1 MHPVYPA
8 VTLSF
13 LLASVEA
20 IAQAS
25 GTTSKISDNTSK
37 KSASSPATKSQT
49 KSQSKA
55 QGKEESK
62 ADKKTEAQTETK
74 AEPKVEAK
82 VDAKPEAKSDV
93 KASTPATPRP
103 VEIADMA
110 AWKGI
115 SSAVISANGSWAA
128 WRLAEAD
135 GDANL
140 VVKNLSGKEEYSF
153 PAGQGAGTI
162 EFSDD
167 GQWMAFTAHMT
178 KKEQDAA
185 KKAKKPVQ
193 AKVTLVDLKTGKA
206 TTVEKVAKFAFAN
219 ERGGWIAL
227 HKASDT
233 FAAPA
238 SAPAAPAAPGAAATP
253 ARAKGADLLLKNLKT
268 GSSLNIGNVSEFEFD
283 HQGRYLA
290 YIVDA
295 NDKAGNGVV
304 VQTLDT
310 GASQV
315 LDDGDANYQK
325 LLWND
330 KGSGLTV
337 LKGIEDK
344 AYEDKLWNALGFRLE
359 SNHQFAK
366 TLIDPAKLK
375 DFPQDMTISADAQ
388 PRWSQD
394 FAWISF
400 GIKETKKKPKD
411 DKKEA
416 APEADEKVNLV
427 LWHYQDKRL
436 PTQQKVQQEADKKR
450 SAAAVY
456 RIAEQKFIR
465 VGDDKLTAVN
475 FPLTGDWALA
485 QDDSEY
491 QRQSS
496 MDGRRFSD
504 VYAVSLKTGER
515 RLLNKQA
522 SWTFGLANDGR
533 YSLYYDDGHFISIE
547 MATGKRHNLTA
558 NLNTSFINV
567 EDDHNIVKPPVV
579 PFGWSTDSRFVLLS
593 DGWDVWKMAVDG
605 SKAVQVTNDG
615 KRDQVRYQ
623 RRITLDPNE
632 KGIDLSKPQYF
643 SAYGEWTKKAGFL
656 RLDANG
662 NAKRLAYDDVSYR
675 RLLKAEKADVYLLSK
690 ETAIAAPD
698 LYVAGEQLSDMR
710 KLTDL
715 SSQEKNYTMGGGAM
729 LVNYVGTDGKKL
741 QGALFLPANYQAGKS
756 YPTVVYIYEKL
767 SQGLNSYA
775 QPAVGGGGFNRAY
788 YTSHGYAVFNP
799 DITYRLNDPGVS
811 AKESVLPALQ
821 AAIAT
826 GVVDAKRVGL
836 QGHSWGGY
844 QTAFLITQT
853 DVFKAASAG
862 AALTNMISMYSLV
875 YKNSGSTNQAIFES
889 SQGRFLGA
897 YNDHWEAYVRNSP
910 VFFAKDVKTPL
921 LMLQNDV
928 DGAVDYT
935 QGVEYFNTLR
945 RAGKDVI
952 MLEYPGENHGL
963 VKKPNQKDYMQ
974 RMKEFFDFHLKDKAA
989 PEWLT
994 KGVAWLKMEEHLK
1007 GRAGLV
1013 TLPEVK
1019 SETKADDKKA
1029 SDTKVSDTKASDT
1042 KAQ

>member
-1 MHPVYPA
+1 MRPA
-8 VTLSF
+8 FPLVSLSF
-13 LLASVEA
+13 LLASAELL
-20 IAQAS
+20 
-25 GTTSKISDNTSK
+25 
-37 KSASSPATKSQT
+37 
-49 KSQSKA
+49 
-55 QGKEESK
+55 
-62 ADKKTEAQTETK
+62 AQTSTPASVNK
-74 AEPKVEAK
+74 
-82 VDAKPEAKSDV
+82 DAPAAGASVGASVGVSEKKPEAKAQPS
-93 KASTPATPRP
+93 APRT

-115 SSAVISANGSWAA
+115 SSAAISANGLWAA
-128 WRLAEAD
+128 WRISEAE
-135 GDANL
+135 GDANV
-140 VVKNLSGKEEYSF
+140 VVKSLNGKEEYSF
-153 PAGQGAGTI
+153 PAGQGAGSL

-167 GQWMAFTAHMT
+167 GAWFAFTAHMS

-193 AKVTLVDLKTGKA
+193 TKVTLVDLKTGKA
-206 TTVEKVAKFAFAN
+206 TTVDKVRKFAFAN
-219 ERGGWIAL
+219 QRGGWIAM
-227 HKASDT
+227 HKVMVDGA
-233 FAAPA
+233 
-238 SAPAAPAAPGAAATP
+238 APAAPAPAASGAPAAV
-253 ARAKGADLLLKNLKT
+253 AKPKGSDLLLKNLKT
-268 GSSLNIGNVSEFEFD
+268 GVSLNLGNVSEFEFD

-290 YIVDA
+290 YVVDA
-295 NDKAGNGVV
+295 TDKAGNAVV
-304 VQTLDT
+304 VQTLDSGT
-310 GASQV
+310 SQV
-315 LDDGDANYQK
+315 LDEGEVVYEK

-330 KGSGLTV
+330 KGTGFTV

-344 AYEDKLWNALGFRLE
+344 AYLDKLWNALGFRLE
-359 SNHQFAK
+359 ANNQFVK
-366 TLIDPAKLK
+366 TLVDPSKLK
-375 DFPQDMTISADAQ
+375 DFPADMTISGDAQ
-388 PRWSQD
+388 PRWSKD

-400 GIKETKKKPKD
+400 GIKDAKKKPKD
-411 DKKEA
+411 EKKE
-416 APEADEKVNLV
+416 PEVDEKVNLV
-427 LWHYQDKRL
+427 LWHHQDKRL
-436 PTQQKVQQEADKKR
+436 PTQQKVQQDMDKKR
-450 SAAAVY
+450 SAAALY
-456 RIAEQKFIR
+456 RVA
-465 VGDDKLTAVN
+465 DDKFVRIGDEKLTSVSL
-475 FPLTGDWALA
+475 PLAGDWALA

-491 QRQSS
+491 QRQAS

-504 VYAVSLKTGER
+504 VYAVNLKNGER
-515 RLLNKQA
+515 RLLTKQA
-522 SWTFGLANDGR
+522 SWTFGLAYDGR
-533 YSLYYDDGHFISIE
+533 HYLHYEDGHFYSVE
-547 MATGKRHNLTA
+547 MASGKRHNLTA
-558 NLNTSFINV
+558 GLNASFINL
-567 EDDHNIVKPPVV
+567 EDDHNLVKPPVQ
-579 PFGWSTDSRFVLLS
+579 PFGWSSDSRFVLLS
-593 DGWDVWKMAVDG
+593 DGWDIWKMPADG
-605 SKAVQVTNDG
+605 GKAVQLTSDG
-615 KRDQVRYQ
+615 QRDQVRYQ
-623 RRITLDPNE
+623 RRMVLDQDE

-656 RLDANG
+656 RLEPNG
-662 NAKRLAYDDVSYR
+662 NVKRLAFDDVSYR

-690 ETAIAAPD
+690 ETAIAPPD
-698 LYVAGEQLSDMR
+698 LYVSGEQLSDTR

-715 SSQEKNYTMGGGAM
+715 VSQEKNYTMGSGAM

-741 QGALFLPANYQAGKS
+741 QGALFLPTNYQAGKA
-756 YPTVVYIYEKL
+756 YPTIVYIYEKL
-767 SQGLNSYA
+767 SQGLNSYT
-775 QPAVGGGGFNRAY
+775 PPVVGGGGFNRAY

-844 QTAFLITQT
+844 QTAFLVTQT

-910 VFFAKDVKTPL
+910 VFFAKNVKTPL

-1007 GRAGLV
+1007 ERASLV
-1013 TLPEVK
+1013 NPPEIK
-1019 SETKADDKKA
+1019 TPAKQDDKK
-1029 SDTKVSDTKASDT
+1029 VGEPKAAT
-1042 KAQ
+1042 AEVKAQ

>member
-1 MHPVYPA
+1 MRPA
-8 VTLSF
+8 FPLVSLSF
-13 LLASVEA
+13 LLASAELL
-20 IAQAS
+20 
-25 GTTSKISDNTSK
+25 
-37 KSASSPATKSQT
+37 
-49 KSQSKA
+49 
-55 QGKEESK
+55 
-62 ADKKTEAQTETK
+62 AQTSTPASVNK
-74 AEPKVEAK
+74 
-82 VDAKPEAKSDV
+82 DAPAAGASVGASVGVSEKKPEAKAQPS
-93 KASTPATPRP
+93 APRA

-115 SSAVISANGSWAA
+115 SSAVISANGLWAA
-128 WRLAEAD
+128 WRISEAE
-135 GDANL
+135 GDANV
-140 VVKNLSGKEEYSF
+140 VVKSLSGKEEYSF
-153 PAGQGAGTI
+153 PAGQGAGSL

-167 GQWMAFTAHMT
+167 GAWFAFTAHMS

-193 AKVTLVDLKTGKA
+193 TKVTLVDLKTGKA
-206 TTVEKVAKFAFAN
+206 TTVDKVRKFAFAN
-219 ERGGWIAL
+219 QRGGWIAM
-227 HKASDT
+227 HKVMADG
-233 FAAPA
+233 AAPA
-238 SAPAAPAAPGAAATP
+238 APAPAAPGAPAAV
-253 ARAKGADLLLKNLKT
+253 AKPKGSDLLLKNLKT
-268 GSSLNIGNVSEFEFD
+268 GVSLNLGNVSEFEFD

-290 YIVDA
+290 YVVDA
-295 NDKAGNGVV
+295 TDKAGNAVV
-304 VQTLDT
+304 VQTLDS

-315 LDDGDANYQK
+315 LDEGEVVYEK

-330 KGSGLTV
+330 KGTGFTV

-344 AYEDKLWNALGFRLE
+344 AYLDKLWNALGFRLE
-359 SNHQFAK
+359 ANNQFVK
-366 TLIDPAKLK
+366 TLVDPSKLK
-375 DFPQDMTISADAQ
+375 DFPADMTISGDAQ
-388 PRWSQD
+388 PRWSKD

-400 GIKETKKKPKD
+400 GIKDAKKKPKD
-411 DKKEA
+411 EKKE
-416 APEADEKVNLV
+416 PEVDEKVNLV
-427 LWHYQDKRL
+427 LWHHQDKRL
-436 PTQQKVQQEADKKR
+436 PTQQKVQQDMDKKR
-450 SAAAVY
+450 SAAALY
-456 RIAEQKFIR
+456 RVA
-465 VGDDKLTAVN
+465 DDKFVRIGDEKLTSVSL
-475 FPLTGDWALA
+475 PLAGDWALA

-491 QRQSS
+491 QRQAS

-504 VYAVSLKTGER
+504 VYAVNLKNGER
-515 RLLNKQA
+515 RLLTKQA
-522 SWTFGLANDGR
+522 SWTFGLAYDGR
-533 YSLYYDDGHFISIE
+533 HYLHYEDGHFFSVE
-547 MATGKRHNLTA
+547 MASGKRHNLTA
-558 NLNTSFINV
+558 GLNASFINL
-567 EDDHNIVKPPVV
+567 EDDHNLVKPPVQ
-579 PFGWSTDSRFVLLS
+579 PFGWSSDSRFVLLS
-593 DGWDVWKMAVDG
+593 DGWDIWKMPADG
-605 SKAVQVTNDG
+605 GKAVQLTSDG
-615 KRDQVRYQ
+615 QRDQVRYQ
-623 RRITLDPNE
+623 RRMVLDQDE

-656 RLDANG
+656 RLEPNG
-662 NAKRLAYDDVSYR
+662 KVKRLAFDDVSYR

-690 ETAIAAPD
+690 ETAIALPD
-698 LYVAGEQLSDMR
+698 LYVSGEQLSDTR

-715 SSQEKNYTMGGGAM
+715 VSQEKNYTMGSGAM

-741 QGALFLPANYQAGKS
+741 QGALFLPTNYQAGKA
-756 YPTVVYIYEKL
+756 YPTIVYIYEKL
-767 SQGLNSYA
+767 SQGLNGYT
-775 QPAVGGGGFNRAY
+775 PPVVGGGGFNRAY

-844 QTAFLITQT
+844 QTAFLVTQT

-910 VFFAKDVKTPL
+910 VFFAKNVKTPL

-1007 GRAGLV
+1007 ERASLV
-1013 TLPEVK
+1013 NPPEIK
-1019 SETKADDKKA
+1019 TPAKQDDKK
-1029 SDTKVSDTKASDT
+1029 VGEPKAAT
-1042 KAQ
+1042 AEVKAQ

>member
-20 IAQAS
+20 IAQVTA
-25 GTTSKISDNTSK
+25 TTNKTSEPVAQKTAQSADNK
-37 KSASSPATKSQT
+37 EQEKS
-49 KSQSKA
+49 
-55 QGKEESK
+55 EI
-62 ADKKTEAQTETK
+62 
-74 AEPKVEAK
+74 K
-82 VDAKPEAKSDV
+82 VDAKV
-93 KASTPATPRP
+93 TMPAIPRP
-103 VEIADMA
+103 VDIADMA
-110 AWKGI
+110 AWKAI
-115 SSAVISANGSWAA
+115 NSVVVSANGAWAA

-135 GDANL
+135 GDANM
-140 VVKNLSGKEEYSF
+140 VVKSLSDKEEYVF
-153 PAGQGAGTI
+153 PAGQGTGTI
-162 EFSDD
+162 EFSED

-185 KKAKKPVQ
+185 KKAKKPIQ

-206 TTVEKVAKFAFAN
+206 TTLEKIAKFAFAN

-227 HKASDT
+227 HKASDVAAPPT
-233 FAAPA
+233 APA
-238 SAPAAPAAPGAAATP
+238 SPVVPAGAAPTP
-253 ARAKGADLLLKNLKT
+253 ARAKGTDLLLKNLKT

-295 NDKAGNGVV
+295 NDKAGNSIVVHTVDSGV
-304 VQTLDT
+304 
-310 GASQV
+310 SQV

-330 KGSGLTV
+330 KGNGLTV

-344 AYEDKLWNALGFRLE
+344 SYEDKLWNALGFRLE
-359 SNHQFAK
+359 ANHQFTK
-366 TLIDPAKLK
+366 TLVDPLKLK
-375 DFPQDMTISADAQ
+375 DFPVEMTISGDAQ

-411 DKKEA
+411 DKKDA

-427 LWHYQDKRL
+427 LWHHQDKRL
-436 PTQQKVQQEADKKR
+436 PTQQKVQQETDKKR
-450 SAAAVY
+450 SAAAIY

-465 VGDDKLTAVN
+465 VGDEKLTMVN
-475 FPLTGDWALA
+475 LPLIGDWALA

-491 QRQSS
+491 QRQTS

-504 VYAVSLKTGER
+504 VYSVSLKTGER

-533 YSLYYDDGHFISIE
+533 HYLHYEDGQFISIE

-558 NLNTSFINV
+558 NLNTSFVNV
-567 EDDHNIVKPPVV
+567 EDDHNIAKPPVV

-593 DGWDVWKMAVDG
+593 DGWDIWKLAVDG
-605 SKAVQVTNDG
+605 SKAIQLSTDG
-615 KRDQVRYQ
+615 KRDQIRYQ
-623 RRITLDPNE
+623 RRLTLDPNE

-656 RLDANG
+656 RLDVNG
-662 NAKRLAYDDVSYR
+662 NTKRLAYDDVSYR
-675 RLLKAEKADVYLLSK
+675 RLLKAEKAEVFLLSK

-698 LYVAGEQLSDMR
+698 LYVSGDQFNDAR

-715 SSQEKNYTMGGGAM
+715 SAQEKNYTMGSGAM

-767 SQGLNSYA
+767 SQGLNAYV

-799 DITYRLNDPGVS
+799 DIAYRLNDPGVS
-811 AKESVLPALQ
+811 AKESVLPALE

-844 QTAFLITQT
+844 QTAFLVTQT
-853 DVFKAASAG
+853 DAFKAASAG

-910 VFFAKDVKTPL
+910 VFFAKKVNTPL

-945 RAGKDVI
+945 RAGKNVI

-974 RMKEFFDFHLKDKAA
+974 RMKEFFDFHLKDKTA
-989 PEWLT
+989 PEWLN

-1007 GRAGLV
+1007 DRASLV
-1013 TLPEVK
+1013 KAAEPKPEVK
-1019 SETKADDKKA
+1019 ADTKADDKKA
-1029 SDTKVSDTKASDT
+1029 PEVKT
-1042 KAQ
+1042 Q

>member
-8 VTLSF
+8 VTLSL
-13 LLASVEA
+13 LLASTQAMAQSVEVNNKTIETVA
-20 IAQAS
+20 NNS
-25 GTTSKISDNTSK
+25 
-37 KSASSPATKSQT
+37 
-49 KSQSKA
+49 A
-55 QGKEESK
+55 QGGEQK
-62 ADKKTEAQTETK
+62 ASMKTDT
-74 AEPKVEAK
+74 KVEAK
-82 VDAKPEAKSDV
+82 SDNKV
-93 KASTPATPRP
+93 AAVAIPRP
-103 VEIADMA
+103 VDIPDMA

-115 SSAVISANGSWAA
+115 SSAVISANGKWAA
-128 WRLAEAD
+128 WRLTEAE
-135 GDANL
+135 GDAN
-140 VVKNLSGKEEYSF
+140 VMVKSLSGKEEYSF
-153 PAGQGAGTI
+153 PAGQGAGNI

-167 GQWMAFTAHMT
+167 GQWMAFTSHMS

-206 TTVEKVAKFAFAN
+206 TTIEKIAKFAFAN
-219 ERGGWIAL
+219 ERGGWLAM
-227 HKASDT
+227 HKLSDT
-233 FAAPA
+233 
-238 SAPAAPAAPGAAATP
+238 PAAPAAAPSTPSGASAP
-253 ARAKGADLLLKNLKT
+253 AKAKGTDLLLRNLKT
-268 GSSLNIGNVSEFEFD
+268 GASFNVGNVAEFEFD

-295 NDKAGNGVV
+295 NDKAGNGIVV
-304 VQTLDT
+304 HHLDN
-310 GASQV
+310 GSSQV

-330 KGSGLTV
+330 KGTGLTV
-337 LKGIEDK
+337 LKGLEDK
-344 AYEDKLWNALGFRLE
+344 AYEDKLWNAIGFRLD
-359 SNHQFAK
+359 SNQQFTK

-375 DFPQDMTISADAQ
+375 DFPKEMTISGDAQ
-388 PRWSQD
+388 PRWSAD

-411 DKKEA
+411 DKKDA

-427 LWHYQDKRL
+427 LWHHQDKRL
-436 PTQQKVQQEADKKR
+436 PTQQKVQQESDKKR
-450 SAAAVY
+450 SSAAIY
-456 RIAEQKFIR
+456 RVAEQQFIR
-465 VGDDKLTAVN
+465 LGDDKLTMVN
-475 FPLTGDWALA
+475 LPQAGDWALA
-485 QDDSEY
+485 QDESEY
-491 QRQSS
+491 QRQAS
-496 MDGRRFSD
+496 MDGRRFTD
-504 VYAVSLKTGER
+504 VYAVSMKTGER

-522 SWTFGLANDGR
+522 SWTFGLSNDGR
-533 YSLYYDDGHFISIE
+533 YYLHYEDGHFISVE

-558 NLNTSFINV
+558 NLNTTFINV
-567 EDDHNIVKPPVV
+567 DDDHNLVKPPVM
-579 PFGWSTDSRFVLLS
+579 PFGWSSDSRFILLS
-593 DGWDVWKMAVDG
+593 DGWDIWKIAADG
-605 SKAVQVTNDG
+605 SKAMQLSHDG
-615 KRDQVRYQ
+615 KREQIRYKS
-623 RRITLDPNE
+623 RMTLDPNE
-632 KGIDLSKPQYF
+632 KGIDLNKPQYF
-643 SAYGEWTKKAGFL
+643 TAYGEWTKKGGFL
-656 RLDANG
+656 RIDAN
-662 NAKRLAYDDVSYR
+662 AQSKRLGFEDVSYR
-675 RLLKAEKADVYLLSK
+675 RLLKAEKADVFLFSK

-698 LYVAGEQLSDMR
+698 LYVSGEQLNDAR

-715 SSQEKNYTMGGGAM
+715 SSQEKNYTMGSGAM

-767 SQGLNSYA
+767 SQGLNTYV

-844 QTAFLITQT
+844 QTAFLVTQT
-853 DVFKAASAG
+853 DAFKAASAG

-910 VFFAKDVKTPL
+910 VFFAKNVKTPL

-974 RMKEFFDFHLKDKAA
+974 RMKEFFDFHLKDKPA
-989 PEWLT
+989 PEWLN
-994 KGVAWLKMEEHLK
+994 KGVAWLKMDEHLK
-1007 GRAGLV
+1007 DRAGLV
-1013 TLPEVK
+1013 KAPEVK
-1019 SETKADDKKA
+1019 TETKSEPKTEEKKA
-1029 SDTKVSDTKASDT
+1029 VEL

>member
-1 MHPVYPA
+1 MRPA
-8 VTLSF
+8 FPLVSLSF
-13 LLASVEA
+13 LLASAELL
-20 IAQAS
+20 
-25 GTTSKISDNTSK
+25 
-37 KSASSPATKSQT
+37 
-49 KSQSKA
+49 
-55 QGKEESK
+55 
-62 ADKKTEAQTETK
+62 AQTSTPASVNKDAPVAGASVGASVSVSEKKPETK
-74 AEPKVEAK
+74 AQPSA
-82 VDAKPEAKSDV
+82 
-93 KASTPATPRP
+93 PRAI
-103 VEIADMA
+103 EIADMA

-115 SSAVISANGSWAA
+115 SSAAISANGLWAA
-128 WRLAEAD
+128 WRISEAE
-135 GDANL
+135 GDANV
-140 VVKNLSGKEEYSF
+140 VVKSLNGKEEYSF
-153 PAGQGAGTI
+153 PAGQGAGSL

-167 GQWMAFTAHMT
+167 GSWFAFTAHMS

-193 AKVTLVDLKTGKA
+193 TKVTLVDLKTGKA
-206 TTVEKVAKFAFAN
+206 TTVDKVRKFAFAN
-219 ERGGWIAL
+219 QRGGWIAM
-227 HKASDT
+227 HKVMADG
-233 FAAPA
+233 A
-238 SAPAAPAAPGAAATP
+238 APAAPAPAAAGAP
-253 ARAKGADLLLKNLKT
+253 AAAAKPKGSDLLLKNLKT
-268 GSSLNIGNVSEFEFD
+268 GVSLNLGNVSEFEFD

-290 YIVDA
+290 YVVDA
-295 NDKAGNGVV
+295 TDKAGNAVV
-304 VQTLDT
+304 VQTLDS

-315 LDDGDANYQK
+315 LDEGEVVYEK

-330 KGSGLTV
+330 KGTGFTV

-344 AYEDKLWNALGFRLE
+344 AYQDKLWNALGFRLE
-359 SNHQFAK
+359 ANNHFVK
-366 TLIDPAKLK
+366 TLVDPSKLK
-375 DFPQDMTISADAQ
+375 DFPADMTISGDAQ
-388 PRWSQD
+388 PRWSKD

-400 GIKETKKKPKD
+400 GIKDAKKKPKD
-411 DKKEA
+411 EKKE
-416 APEADEKVNLV
+416 PEVDEKVNLV
-427 LWHYQDKRL
+427 LWHHQDKRL
-436 PTQQKVQQEADKKR
+436 PTQQKVQQDMDKKR
-450 SAAAVY
+450 SAAALY
-456 RIAEQKFIR
+456 RVA
-465 VGDDKLTAVN
+465 DDKFVRIGDEKLTSVSL
-475 FPLTGDWALA
+475 PLAGDWALA

-491 QRQSS
+491 QRQAS

-504 VYAVSLKTGER
+504 VYAVNLKNGER
-515 RLLNKQA
+515 RLLTKQA
-522 SWTFGLANDGR
+522 SWTFGLAYDGR
-533 YSLYYDDGHFISIE
+533 HYLHYEDGHFFSVE
-547 MATGKRHNLTA
+547 MASGKRHNLTA
-558 NLNTSFINV
+558 GLNASFINL
-567 EDDHNIVKPPVV
+567 EDDHNLVKPPVQ
-579 PFGWSTDSRFVLLS
+579 PFGWSSDSRFVLLS
-593 DGWDVWKMAVDG
+593 DGWDIWKMPADG
-605 SKAVQVTNDG
+605 GKAVQLTSEG
-615 KRDQVRYQ
+615 QRDQVRYQ
-623 RRITLDPNE
+623 RRMVLDQDE

-656 RLDANG
+656 RLEPNG
-662 NAKRLAYDDVSYR
+662 NVKRLAFDDVSYR
-675 RLLKAEKADVYLLSK
+675 RLLKAEKANVYLLSK
-690 ETAIAAPD
+690 ETAIAPPD
-698 LYVAGEQLSDMR
+698 LYVSGEQLSDTR

-715 SSQEKNYTMGGGAM
+715 VSQEKNYTMGSGAM

-741 QGALFLPANYQAGKS
+741 QGALFLPTNYQAGKA
-756 YPTVVYIYEKL
+756 YPTIVYIYEKL
-767 SQGLNSYA
+767 SQGLNSYT
-775 QPAVGGGGFNRAY
+775 PPVVGGGGFNRAY

-844 QTAFLITQT
+844 QTAFLVTQT

-910 VFFAKDVKTPL
+910 VFFAKNVKTPL

-989 PEWLT
+989 PEWLS

-1007 GRAGLV
+1007 ERASLV
-1013 TLPEVK
+1013 NPPEIK
-1019 SETKADDKKA
+1019 TPAKLDDKK
-1029 SDTKVSDTKASDT
+1029 VGEPKAAT
-1042 KAQ
+1042 AEAKAQ

>member
-1 MHPVYPA
+1 MRPKHYA
-8 VTLSF
+8 SICSF
-13 LLASVEA
+13 LFVS
-20 IAQAS
+20 
-25 GTTSKISDNTSK
+25 
-37 KSASSPATKSQT
+37 
-49 KSQSKA
+49 
-55 QGKEESK
+55 
-62 ADKKTEAQTETK
+62 TEAFAQTSAPTTK
-74 AEPKVEAK
+74 VPVAADTQAATQTVAK
-82 VDAKPEAKSDV
+82 AAAKPV
-93 KASTPATPRP
+93 TPALPRP

-110 AWKGI
+110 AWKSI
-115 SSAVISANGSWAA
+115 SAAVVSANGSWSA
-128 WRLAEAD
+128 WRLTEAD

-140 VVKNLSGKEEYSF
+140 IVKSLSGKEEYSF
-153 PAGQGAGTI
+153 PAGQGVGTI

-167 GQWMAFTAHMT
+167 GQWLAFTAHMT
-178 KKEQDAA
+178 KKEQEAA
-185 KKAKKPVQ
+185 KKAKKPLQ
-193 AKVTLVDLKTGKA
+193 TKVALVDLKTGKL
-206 TTVEKVAKFAFAN
+206 TTIEKIRKFAFAN
-219 ERGGWIAL
+219 ERGGWIAM
-227 HKASDT
+227 HKSLPD
-233 FAAPA
+233 AAPA
-238 SAPAAPAAPGAAATP
+238 TATPPPASGTAGAPAP
-253 ARAKGADLLLKNLKT
+253 ARAKGSDLLLKNLKT
-268 GSSLNIGNVSEFEFD
+268 GTVLNLGNVAEFEFD
-283 HQGRYLA
+283 HDGRYLA

-295 NDKAGNGVV
+295 TDKAGNAVIV
-304 VQTLDT
+304 HTLDS

-315 LDDGDANYQK
+315 VDDGDAVYEK

-330 KGSGLTV
+330 KGNGFAV

-344 AYEDKLWNALGFRLE
+344 AYQDKLWNALGFRLE
-359 SNHQFAK
+359 ANHVFAK
-366 TLIDPAKLK
+366 TVIDPVKLK
-375 DFPQDMTISADAQ
+375 DFPPDMTISGDAQ
-388 PRWSQD
+388 PRWSKD

-411 DKKEA
+411 EKKEA
-416 APEADEKVNLV
+416 EADEKVNLV
-427 LWHYQDKRL
+427 LWHHQDKRL
-436 PTQQKVQQEADKKR
+436 PTQQKVQQEQDKKR
-450 SAAAVY
+450 SSAALY
-456 RIAEQKFIR
+456 RVAENKFIR
-465 VGDDKLTAVN
+465 IGDEKLNNVSMPQ
-475 FPLTGDWALA
+475 FGDWALA

-504 VYAVSLKTGER
+504 VYAVNLKTGER

-522 SWTFGLANDGR
+522 SWTFALAYDGR
-533 YSLYYDDGHFISIE
+533 HYLHYEDGHFFSVE

-558 NLNTSFINV
+558 ALPTSFIYV
-567 EDDHNIVKPPVV
+567 EDDHNLVKPPVS
-579 PFGWSTDSRFVLLS
+579 PFGWSADSRFVLLS
-593 DGWDVWKMAVDG
+593 DGWDIWKMPAEG
-605 SKAVQVTNDG
+605 GKAVQVTIDG

-623 RRITLDPNE
+623 RRFTLDPNE
-632 KGIDLSKPQYF
+632 KGVDLSKAQYF

-656 RLDANG
+656 RLDPNG
-662 NAKRLAYDDVSYR
+662 STKRLGFEDVAYR
-675 RLLKAEKADVYLLSK
+675 RLIKAEKAEVFLLSK
-690 ETAIAAPD
+690 ETSITPPD
-698 LYVAGEQLSDMR
+698 LYVSNEQFNAPR

-715 SSQEKNYTMGGGAM
+715 STQEKNYTMGGGSM
-729 LVNYVGTDGKKL
+729 LIDYVGTDGKKL
-741 QGALFLPANYQAGKS
+741 QGALFLPANYQAGKA

-767 SQGLNSYA
+767 SQGLNSYT
-775 QPAVGGGGFNRAY
+775 PPMVGGGGFNRAY

-844 QTAFLITQT
+844 QTAFLVTQT

-862 AALTNMISMYSLV
+862 AAWTNMISMYSLV

-889 SQGRFLGA
+889 SQGRFLGT

-910 VFFAKDVKTPL
+910 VFFAKNVKTPL

-989 PEWLT
+989 PEWLN
-994 KGVAWLKMEEHLK
+994 KGVAWLKMDEHLK
-1007 GRAGLV
+1007 ERASLV
-1013 TLPEVK
+1013 NLPEVK
-1019 SETKADDKKA
+1019 SEAKTDDKKA
-1029 SDTKVSDTKASDT
+1029 SDATAKDAKTDDT

>member
-1 MHPVYPA
+1 MRPA
-8 VTLSF
+8 FPLLSLSL
-13 LLASVEA
+13 LLASSDLL
-20 IAQAS
+20 AQAS
-25 GTTSKISDNTSK
+25 TPVN
-37 KSASSPATKSQT
+37 ATKEIST
-49 KSQSKA
+49 PSAGEK
-55 QGKEESK
+55 
-62 ADKKTEAQTETK
+62 
-74 AEPKVEAK
+74 K
-82 VDAKPEAKSDV
+82 VDAKPEV
-93 KASTPATPRP
+93 KAQPSVPRA

-115 SSAVISANGSWAA
+115 SAAAISANGQWGA
-128 WRLAEAD
+128 WRISESE
-135 GDANL
+135 GDANV
-140 VVKNLSGKEEYSF
+140 VVKSLNGKEEYSF
-153 PAGQGAGTI
+153 PAGQGAGSL

-167 GQWMAFTAHMT
+167 GLWLAFTAHMN

-193 AKVTLVDLKTGKA
+193 TKVTLVDLKTGKA
-206 TTVEKVAKFAFAN
+206 TTVDKVRKFAFAN
-219 ERGGWIAL
+219 QRGGWIAM
-227 HKASDT
+227 HKAMADS
-233 FAAPA
+233 A
-238 SAPAAPAAPGAAATP
+238 APAAPAPAVPGVPPVP
-253 ARAKGADLLLKNLKT
+253 AKPKGSDLLLKNLKT
-268 GSSLNIGNVSEFEFD
+268 GVSLNLGNVSEFEFD
-283 HQGRYLA
+283 HQGRFLA
-290 YIVDA
+290 YLVDA
-295 NDKAGNGVV
+295 TDKAGNAVV
-304 VQTLDT
+304 VQTLDS

-315 LDDGDANYQK
+315 LDEGDAVYEK

-330 KGSGLTV
+330 KGNGFTV

-344 AYEDKLWNALGFRLE
+344 AYQDKLWNALGFRLE
-359 SNHQFAK
+359 SNNGFAK
-366 TLIDPAKLK
+366 TIVDPSKLK
-375 DFPQDMTISADAQ
+375 DFPADMTVSGDAQ
-388 PRWSQD
+388 PRWSKD

-400 GIKETKKKPKD
+400 GIKEAKKKPKEE
-411 DKKEA
+411 KKE
-416 APEADEKVNLV
+416 PEADEKVNLV
-427 LWHYQDKRL
+427 LWHHQDRRL
-436 PTQQKVQQEADKKR
+436 PTQQKVQQDMDKKR
-450 SAAAVY
+450 SAAALY
-456 RIAEQKFIR
+456 RVAEDKFVR
-465 VGDDKLTAVN
+465 LGDEKLTSVSM
-475 FPLTGDWALA
+475 PLAGDWALA

-491 QRQSS
+491 QRQAS

-504 VYAVSLKTGER
+504 VYAVNLKNGER

-522 SWTFGLANDGR
+522 SWTFSLAYDGR
-533 YSLYYDDGHFISIE
+533 HYLHYEDGHFFSIE

-558 NLNTSFINV
+558 GLNVSFVNL
-567 EDDHNIVKPPVV
+567 EDDHNVVKPPVQ
-579 PFGWSTDSRFVLLS
+579 PFGWSADSRFVLLS
-593 DGWDVWKMAVDG
+593 DGWDIWKMPADG
-605 SKAVQVTNDG
+605 GKAVQLTSDG
-615 KRDQVRYQ
+615 QRDQVRYQ
-623 RRITLDPNE
+623 RRMVLDQDE

-656 RLDANG
+656 RLEPSG
-662 NAKRLAYDDVSYR
+662 NAKRLAFDDVSYR
-675 RLLKAEKADVYLLSK
+675 RLLKAEKADVFLLSK
-690 ETAIAAPD
+690 ESAIAPPD
-698 LYVAGEQLSDMR
+698 LYVSGEQLSDAR

-715 SSQEKNYTMGGGAM
+715 VNQEKNYTMGSGAM
-729 LVNYVGTDGKKL
+729 LVNYIGTDGKKL
-741 QGALFLPANYQAGKS
+741 QGALFLPTNYQAGKA
-756 YPTVVYIYEKL
+756 YPTIVYIYEKL
-767 SQGLNSYA
+767 SQGLNSYT
-775 QPAVGGGGFNRAY
+775 PPVVGGGGFNRSY

-844 QTAFLITQT
+844 QTAFLVTQT

-910 VFFAKDVKTPL
+910 VFFAKNVKTPL

-989 PEWLT
+989 PEWLN

-1007 GRAGLV
+1007 ERASLV
-1013 TLPEVK
+1013 NLPEAK
-1019 SETKADDKKA
+1019 LPAKADDKKA
-1029 SDTKVSDTKASDT
+1029 ADATAVETKKP
-1042 KAQ
+1042 

>member
-1 MHPVYPA
+1 MRPA
-8 VTLSF
+8 FPLVSLSF
-13 LLASVEA
+13 LLASAELL
-20 IAQAS
+20 
-25 GTTSKISDNTSK
+25 
-37 KSASSPATKSQT
+37 
-49 KSQSKA
+49 
-55 QGKEESK
+55 
-62 ADKKTEAQTETK
+62 AQTSTPASVNK
-74 AEPKVEAK
+74 
-82 VDAKPEAKSDV
+82 DAPAADASVGASVGVSEKKPEAKAQPS
-93 KASTPATPRP
+93 APRA

-115 SSAVISANGSWAA
+115 SSAAISANGLWAA
-128 WRLAEAD
+128 WRISEAE
-135 GDANL
+135 GDANV
-140 VVKNLSGKEEYSF
+140 VVKSLSGKEEYSF
-153 PAGQGAGTI
+153 PAGQGAGSL

-167 GQWMAFTAHMT
+167 GAWFAFTAHMS

-193 AKVTLVDLKTGKA
+193 TKVTLVDLKTGKA
-206 TTVEKVAKFAFAN
+206 TTVDKVRKFAFAN
-219 ERGGWIAL
+219 QRGGWIAM
-227 HKASDT
+227 HKAMVDGAVP
-233 FAAPA
+233 AAPV
-238 SAPAAPAAPGAAATP
+238 APAASGAPAAT
-253 ARAKGADLLLKNLKT
+253 AKPKGSDLLLKNLKT
-268 GSSLNIGNVSEFEFD
+268 GVSLNLGNVSEFEFD

-290 YIVDA
+290 YVVDA
-295 NDKAGNGVV
+295 TDKAGNAVV
-304 VQTLDT
+304 VQTLDS

-315 LDDGDANYQK
+315 LDEGEVVYEK

-330 KGSGLTV
+330 KGTGFTV

-344 AYEDKLWNALGFRLE
+344 AYLDKLWNALGFRLE
-359 SNHQFAK
+359 ANNQFVK
-366 TLIDPAKLK
+366 TLVDPSKLK
-375 DFPQDMTISADAQ
+375 DFPADMTISGDAQ
-388 PRWSQD
+388 PRWSKD

-400 GIKETKKKPKD
+400 GIKDAKKKPKD
-411 DKKEA
+411 EKKE
-416 APEADEKVNLV
+416 PEVDEKVNLV
-427 LWHYQDKRL
+427 LWHHQDKRL
-436 PTQQKVQQEADKKR
+436 PTQQKVQQDMDKKR
-450 SAAAVY
+450 SAAALY
-456 RIAEQKFIR
+456 RVA
-465 VGDDKLTAVN
+465 DDKFVRIGDEKLTSVSL
-475 FPLTGDWALA
+475 PLAGDWALA

-491 QRQSS
+491 QRQAS

-504 VYAVSLKTGER
+504 VYAVNLKNGER
-515 RLLNKQA
+515 RLLTKQA
-522 SWTFGLANDGR
+522 SWTFGLAYDGR
-533 YSLYYDDGHFISIE
+533 HYLHYEDGHFFSVE
-547 MATGKRHNLTA
+547 MASGKRHNLTA
-558 NLNTSFINV
+558 GLNASFINL
-567 EDDHNIVKPPVV
+567 EDDHNLVKPPVQ
-579 PFGWSTDSRFVLLS
+579 PFGWSSDSRFVLLS
-593 DGWDVWKMAVDG
+593 DGWDIWKMPADG
-605 SKAVQVTNDG
+605 GKAVQLTSDG
-615 KRDQVRYQ
+615 QRDQVRYQ
-623 RRITLDPNE
+623 RRMVLDQDE

-656 RLDANG
+656 RLEPNG
-662 NAKRLAYDDVSYR
+662 NVKRLAFDDVSYR

-690 ETAIAAPD
+690 ETAIAPPD
-698 LYVAGEQLSDMR
+698 LYVSGEQLSDTR

-715 SSQEKNYTMGGGAM
+715 VSQEKNYTMGSGAM

-741 QGALFLPANYQAGKS
+741 QGALFLPTNYQAGKA
-756 YPTVVYIYEKL
+756 YPTIVYIYEKL
-767 SQGLNSYA
+767 SQGLNSYT
-775 QPAVGGGGFNRAY
+775 PPVVGGGGFNRAY

-844 QTAFLITQT
+844 QTAFLVTQT

-910 VFFAKDVKTPL
+910 VFFAKNVKTPL

-1007 GRAGLV
+1007 ERASLV
-1013 TLPEVK
+1013 NPPEIK
-1019 SETKADDKKA
+1019 TPAKQDDKK
-1029 SDTKVSDTKASDT
+1029 VGEPKAAT
-1042 KAQ
+1042 AEVKAQ

>member
-1 MHPVYPA
+1 MRPA
-8 VTLSF
+8 FPLVSLSF
-13 LLASVEA
+13 LLASAELL
-20 IAQAS
+20 
-25 GTTSKISDNTSK
+25 
-37 KSASSPATKSQT
+37 
-49 KSQSKA
+49 
-55 QGKEESK
+55 
-62 ADKKTEAQTETK
+62 AQTSTPASVNK
-74 AEPKVEAK
+74 
-82 VDAKPEAKSDV
+82 DAPIAGAIVGVSEKTPEAKAQPS
-93 KASTPATPRP
+93 APRA

-115 SSAVISANGSWAA
+115 SSAAISANGLWAA
-128 WRLAEAD
+128 WRISEAE
-135 GDANL
+135 GDANV
-140 VVKNLSGKEEYSF
+140 VVKSLNGKEEYSF
-153 PAGQGAGTI
+153 PAGQGAGSL

-167 GQWMAFTAHMT
+167 GAWFAFTAHMS

-193 AKVTLVDLKTGKA
+193 TKVTLVDLKTGKA
-206 TTVEKVAKFAFAN
+206 TTVDKVRKFAFAN
-219 ERGGWIAL
+219 QRGGWIAM
-227 HKASDT
+227 HKVMADG
-233 FAAPA
+233 AAPA
-238 SAPAAPAAPGAAATP
+238 APAPAAPGAPAAV
-253 ARAKGADLLLKNLKT
+253 AKPKGSDLLLKNLKT
-268 GSSLNIGNVSEFEFD
+268 GVSLNLGNVSEFEFD

-295 NDKAGNGVV
+295 TDKAGNAVV
-304 VQTLDT
+304 VQTLDS

-315 LDDGDANYQK
+315 LDEGEVVYEK

-330 KGSGLTV
+330 KGTGFTV

-344 AYEDKLWNALGFRLE
+344 AYLDKLWNALGFRLE
-359 SNHQFAK
+359 ANNRFVK
-366 TLIDPAKLK
+366 TLVDPSKLK
-375 DFPQDMTISADAQ
+375 DFPADMTISGDAQ
-388 PRWSQD
+388 PRWSKD

-400 GIKETKKKPKD
+400 GIKDAKKKPKD
-411 DKKEA
+411 EKKE
-416 APEADEKVNLV
+416 PEVDEKVNLV
-427 LWHYQDKRL
+427 LWHHQDKRL
-436 PTQQKVQQEADKKR
+436 PTQQKVQQDMDKKR
-450 SAAAVY
+450 SAAALY
-456 RIAEQKFIR
+456 RVA
-465 VGDDKLTAVN
+465 DDKFVRIGDEKLTSVSL
-475 FPLTGDWALA
+475 PLAGDWALA

-491 QRQSS
+491 QRQAS

-504 VYAVSLKTGER
+504 VYAVNLKNGER
-515 RLLNKQA
+515 RLLTKQA
-522 SWTFGLANDGR
+522 SWTFGLAYDGR
-533 YSLYYDDGHFISIE
+533 HYLHYEDGHFFSVE
-547 MATGKRHNLTA
+547 MASGKRHNLTTG
-558 NLNTSFINV
+558 LNASFINL
-567 EDDHNIVKPPVV
+567 EDDHNLVKPPVQ
-579 PFGWSTDSRFVLLS
+579 PFGWSSDSRYVLLS
-593 DGWDVWKMAVDG
+593 DGWDIWKMPADG
-605 SKAVQVTNDG
+605 GKAVQLTSDG
-615 KRDQVRYQ
+615 QRDQVRYQ
-623 RRITLDPNE
+623 RRMVLDQDE

-656 RLDANG
+656 RLEPNG
-662 NAKRLAYDDVSYR
+662 NVKRLAFDDVSYR

-690 ETAIAAPD
+690 ETAIAPPD
-698 LYVAGEQLSDMR
+698 LYVSGEQLSDTR

-715 SSQEKNYTMGGGAM
+715 VSQEKNYTMGSGAM

-741 QGALFLPANYQAGKS
+741 QGALFLPTNYQAGKA
-756 YPTVVYIYEKL
+756 YPTIVYIYEKL
-767 SQGLNSYA
+767 SQGLNSYT
-775 QPAVGGGGFNRAY
+775 QPVVGGGGFNRAY

-844 QTAFLITQT
+844 QTAFLVTQT

-910 VFFAKDVKTPL
+910 VFFAKNVKTPL

-963 VKKPNQKDYMQ
+963 VKKSNQKDYMQ

-1007 GRAGLV
+1007 ERASLV
-1013 TLPEVK
+1013 NPPEIK
-1019 SETKADDKKA
+1019 TPAKLDDKK
-1029 SDTKVSDTKASDT
+1029 VGEPKAAT
-1042 KAQ
+1042 GEVKAQ